1 LQTRLRALIIIFTI
15 LITGITGKA
24 FYEQIIMGPT
34 YASKSLEIRTK
45 QISAEE
51 YVRGEIFDRNGI
63 SLTDAAYRPTVVVFP
78 KLVLEPERLLARLK
92 EELPHMSIS
101 EKAIKPYLKND
112 TKIYPEAFIIRVEN
126 DMDALQKISAWN
138 EPGVAILPYKSR
150 YGLDSLAVHLIGY
163 MGYKNNGYEPQG
175 MTGIEGRF
183 DDLLKGSR
191 PGKIITP
198 ITDARN
204 NILEGL
210 GYRLIDLEKDEK
222 RSDIYLTIDS
232 RIQRI
237 TEEVLVEKSITKGS
251 VVVLD
256 IDTGNILAAA
266 TRPIYDQNNLENT
279 MGFKD
284 NQIERVIDYKVYPG
298 SIFKVIT
305 AAAALEKGAVTLD
318 TKFVCTGSSPDFH
331 VTCPREHG
339 EITFSEAMEQSCN
352 VTFVQVGLSLGR
364 EVLEEFIIE
373 KFGFKP
379 IENKKLDSPE
389 AIAHGIIGQEIFE
402 VTPLEIANMMA
413 TIARDG
419 YHQEM
424 VDPWK
429 SRLIMAIRN
438 KQTMESY
445 IEIPQYKQI
454 YSKETAQK
462 LKKVLTATNQR
473 GSGRRAW
480 IEGYG
485 SAGKTGTPQA
495 NQAGD
500 YMAWYTG
507 YAPIEKPKYAV
518 AVLVEEIQ
526 GLTKGDLQGGYY
538 AGPIFKEI
546 LERIL
551 NTVEH

>member
-1 LQTRLRALIIIFTI
+1 M
-15 LITGITGKA
+15 GITGKA
-24 FYEQIIMGPT
+24 FYEQIIMGPA

-45 QISAEE
+45 QFSAEE
-51 YVRGEIFDRNGI
+51 YVRGEILDCNGI
-63 SLTDAAYRPTVVVFP
+63 SLTDAAYRPTVVIFP
-78 KLVLEPERLLARLK
+78 KLVLEPERLLARFK
-92 EELPHMSIS
+92 EELPQISIS
-101 EKAIKPYLKND
+101 DKAIKPYFKNE
-112 TKIYPEAFIIRVEN
+112 KIIYPEPFIIRVEN
-126 DMDALQKISAWN
+126 NTDILPKISAWN
-138 EPGVAILPYKSR
+138 EPGVTILPYKSR
-150 YGLDSLAVHLIGY
+150 YGLDSLAVHLVGYIGY
-163 MGYKNNGYEPQG
+163 QENGYEPQG

-191 PGKIITP
+191 PENILTP
-198 ITDARN
+198 ITDARDSV
-204 NILEGL
+204 LEGL
-210 GYRLIDLEKDEK
+210 GYRLINLGEDEK
-222 RSDIYLTIDS
+222 RTDIYLSIDS

-237 TEEVLVEKSITKGS
+237 AEKVLTEKGIIKGS
-251 VVVLD
+251 VTVLD

-279 MGFKD
+279 MGFED

-305 AAAALEKGAVTLD
+305 AAAALEKGIVTLD
-318 TKFVCTGSSPDFH
+318 TKFVCTGSSPDFR
-331 VTCPREHG
+331 VKCPREHG
-339 EITFSEAMEQSCN
+339 EISFAEAVEQSCN

-373 KFGFKP
+373 KFGFRP
-379 IENKKLDSPE
+379 IENKSLDSPA

-419 YHQEM
+419 YHQEIK
-424 VDPWK
+424 DPWK
-429 SRLIMAIRN
+429 SRLIMATKN
-438 KQTMESY
+438 KETMENY
-445 IEIPQYKQI
+445 IEIPQYTQI

-462 LKKVLTATNQR
+462 LKAVLISTNQR
-473 GSGRRAW
+473 GSGKRAW

-485 SAGKTGTPQA
+485 SAGKTGTPQV
-495 NQAGD
+495 NGLGE

-518 AVLVEEIQ
+518 AVLIEEIQ
-526 GLTKGDLQGGYY
+526 GLTKKDLQGGYY

-546 LERIL
+546 LEGIL
-551 NTVEH
+551 NKVEQ

>member
-1 LQTRLRALIIIFTI
+1 MGII
-15 LITGITGKA
+15 GKA

-45 QISAEE
+45 QFSAEE
-51 YVRGEIFDRNGI
+51 YVRGEILDRNGI
-63 SLTDAAYRPTVVVFP
+63 SLTDATYRPTVVIFP
-78 KLVLEPERLLARLK
+78 KFVSEPEGLLARLK
-92 EELPHMSIS
+92 MELPQISLS
-101 EKAIKPYLKND
+101 EKAIKPYFKNN
-112 TKIYPEAFIIRVEN
+112 TKIYPEPFIIRVEN
-126 DMDALQKISAWN
+126 NIDFLSKVSAWN
-138 EPGVAILPYKSR
+138 EPGIAILPYKSR

-163 MGYKNNGYEPQG
+163 MGFKENGHEPQG

-183 DDLLKGSR
+183 DALLKGSR
-191 PGKIITP
+191 TEKIITP

-204 NILEGL
+204 SILNGL
-210 GYRLIDLEKDEK
+210 GFRLIDLGKDEK
-222 RSDIYLTIDS
+222 RTDIFLTIDS
-232 RIQRI
+232 RIQKI
-237 TEEVLVEKSITKGS
+237 AEDVLVENSIIKGS

-256 IDTGNILAAA
+256 IDTGNILAGA
-266 TRPIYDQNNLENT
+266 TRPIYDQNNLDNT

-284 NQIERVIDYKVYPG
+284 NQIERTIDYKVYPG

-305 AAAALEKGAVTLD
+305 AAAALEKGVVTLD
-318 TKFVCTGSSPDFH
+318 TKFICTGSSSDFR
-331 VTCPREHG
+331 VKCPREHG
-339 EITFSEAMEQSCN
+339 EITFSQAMEQSCN

-364 EVLEEFIIE
+364 QVLEEFIIE
-373 KFGFKP
+373 KFGFNP
-379 IENKKLDSPE
+379 IENKTFDSSA

-419 YHQEM
+419 YHQEIM
-424 VDPWK
+424 DPWK
-429 SRLIMAIRN
+429 SRLVMAMRN
-438 KQTMESY
+438 KQIMENY
-445 IEIPQYKQI
+445 IEIPEYKQI
-454 YSKETAQK
+454 YSRDTAQK
-462 LKKVLTATNQR
+462 LKEVLTATNQR

-495 NQAGD
+495 NELGE

-518 AVLVEEIQ
+518 AVLIEEIE
-526 GLTKGDLQGGYY
+526 GLTKGDLQGGYH

-546 LERIL
+546 LERVL
-551 NTVEH
+551 NIVE